1 MCESSYYDYI
11 INHSFVIDKE
21 NVIIPNSNSGNIKA
35 IKLLLAARISFIL
48 VSKYRATC
56 RIERKFFISPYLF
69 QRLCSCRYVTS
80 CSSVR
85 FLEDESIF
93 PDCAERF
100 SSTWSDRPRGMREE
114 QGKRMRECG
123 NK

>member
-21 NVIIPNSNSGNIKA
+21 NVIILNSSSGNIKA

-56 RIERKFFISPYLF
+56 RIEINFSYLPIYF
-69 QRLCSCRYVTS
+69 
-80 CSSVR
+80 
-85 FLEDESIF
+85 
-93 PDCAERF
+93 
-100 SSTWSDRPRGMREE
+100 RGFVLVDT
-114 QGKRMRECG
+114 
-123 NK
+123 